1 MREADEPRDI
11 ELERQLA
18 VENDWMLREGQDDD

>member
-1 MREADEPRDI
+1 MKGERPNDI

-18 VENDWMLREGQDDD
+18 VENDWMLREGQDDE